1 LSSPINAGDLGS
13 PDLIFYEIA
22 VGVNIQMDWVEVR
35 IANDLAGPWYT
46 VLYWGD
52 GNPDIN
58 TNISAYAAGGENDNE
73 IIPQSAPLYGT
84 PPFQTGITI
93 DVDGA
98 GVPAGTYQYLL
109 VVIPMGGMDGDG
121 QCDSIEIL
129 P

>member
-1 LSSPINAGDLGS
+1 
-13 PDLIFYEIA
+13 
-22 VGVNIQMDWVEVR
+22 MDWVEVR

-52 GNPDIN
+52 PGGNPDNN
-58 TNISAYAAGGENDNE
+58 TNIAAEATDGDGEWDNE
-73 IIPQSAPLYGT
+73 PIPLTTLYGT
-84 PPFQTGITI
+84 FPNQTGITI

-109 VVIPMGGMDGDG
+109 IVIPLGGNDGDG